1 MKMMVS
7 REPLWPGEEEAMRP
21 PRRGRRQAGEQ
32 GRRATPSSLGR
43 RVGLTV
49 AEETRRPRS
58 RLAGALRAPRC
69 CERVRSE
76 LRRHQILKLEL
87 LLGGERQKLVGGLL
101 RRERPFGALTL
112 GDDLAQRLGRSE
124 EHTSE
129 LQSLMSI

>member
-1 MKMMVS
+1 MKMVVS
-7 REPLWPGEEEAMRP
+7 REPLWPGEEEAMRR

-76 LRRHQILKLEL
+76 LRRHQLLKLEL
-87 LLGGERQKLVGGLL
+87 L
-101 RRERPFGALTL
+101 
-112 GDDLAQRLGRSE
+112 RSD

-129 LQSLMSI
+129 LQSLMRISYALFCLKKKQDQDTEIARTNN